1 MNMFEIGKTYRLKM
15 LEGDEHSD
23 SYYTVKRTDLPL
35 LMVSQPGRS
44 IVIKT
49 PSTVFISAELD
60 DPEAREAAHNA
71 FFDSLVENEKNRL
84 NSYEG

>member
-1 MNMFEIGKTYRLKM
+1 
-15 LEGDEHSD
+15 
-23 SYYTVKRTDLPL
+23 
-35 LMVSQPGRS
+35 MVSQPGRS

-71 FFDSLVENEKNRL
+71 FFDSLVENEKIV
-84 NSYEG
+84 